1 LDFLCNACVW
11 IFIGV
16 GASNVY
22 KSKCKEV
29 SRGCVKI
36 IRDVEYDEDDV
47 YDHFY
52 VLEYDLTVDPP
63 TIDWRFERKTKKRK
77 ALGDSTLEEA
87 SNRRR
92 RVPDLLPSGRQNMDI
107 VEENQMGRR
116 KRKRVSSMDLT
127 ERIGMQDKSGKGAP
141 WINHIKAVARKHNIS
156 HQESLKSGIA
166 KQSYMK
172 GGTNIFNPIDGFKV
186 G

>member
-1 LDFLCNACVW
+1 
-11 IFIGV
+11 
-16 GASNVY
+16 
-22 KSKCKEV
+22 
-29 SRGCVKI
+29 
-36 IRDVEYDEDDV
+36 
-47 YDHFY
+47 
-52 VLEYDLTVDPP
+52 
-63 TIDWRFERKTKKRK
+63 
-77 ALGDSTLEEA
+77 
-87 SNRRR
+87 
-92 RVPDLLPSGRQNMDI
+92 
-107 VEENQMGRR
+107 
-116 KRKRVSSMDLT
+116 MDLT